1 MGGLDVGFPPRS
13 CRLAPLNV
21 KVGWASLCTMPKRIC
36 LISIG
41 ALTLAAA
48 GPTAPAQAATQT
60 FAYTGAEQTF
70 LVPAGVTSV
79 NVFAVG
85 GSGGAGGNS
94 GAAGGA
100 AGAVSANLTVAPGQ
114 VLYVEVGGSGQAGGA
129 GSAGGAN
136 GGGGGGAGTG
146 GGGGGGGASD
156 VRRSPLSNGLA
167 PDPRLLVAPG
177 GGGGGAS
184 ASLSSGGAGGAPETA
199 GSPDSSAGIPGGGAG
214 TASMGGAG
222 GSPGSCGVGTTGQR
236 GLGGAGGGGPLPTTE
251 SGAGGGGGGY
261 YGGGGG
267 ATGCSYGGAGGGGGS
282 FLVPAG
288 GSKFVALGQSPQIQI
303 SYTPASGGGGGG
315 GGTGPTPAPVPGAA
329 VRATISGLSQ
339 THSVFRVGAKST
351 PLLGSTTRSVPRGNT
366 FSFRL
371 DQPATVTVRI
381 QRKLPGRRVGRLCK
395 RPTPQLRSRPRC
407 TRLVTKATLRRSARV
422 GLNRVAFS
430 GRIRGHALPTGRY
443 RAAFTATNS
452 AGTSRPSALG
462 FRIVAP

>member
-1 MGGLDVGFPPRS
+1 
-13 CRLAPLNV
+13 
-21 KVGWASLCTMPKRIC
+21 MPKRLC
-36 LISIG
+36 LISVG
-41 ALTLAAA
+41 ALALAYA
-48 GPTAPAQAATQT
+48 GLTAPAQAATQT

-70 LVPAGVTSV
+70 TVPAGVTSV
-79 NVFAVG
+79 NVFAIG
-85 GSGGAGGNS
+85 GSGGAGNG

-100 AGAVSANLTVAPGQ
+100 AGAVSADLTVAPGQ
-114 VLYVEVGGSGQAGGA
+114 VLFIEVGGSGQAGGA
-129 GSAGGAN
+129 GSAGGFN
-136 GGGGGGAGTG
+136 GGGGGGAVV

-156 VRRSPLSNGLA
+156 VRSSPRSNGLA
-167 PDPRLLVAPG
+167 PDPRLVVAPG
-177 GGGGGAS
+177 GGGGGATS
-184 ASLSSGGAGGAPETA
+184 TFSSGGAGGAAETV
-199 GSPDSSAGIPGGGAG
+199 GSRDSSGGNAGGGAG

-222 GSPGSCGVGTTGQR
+222 GSGNPSDCYVGTGGQL
-236 GLGGAGGGGPLPTTE
+236 GLGGAGGGGSAPT
-251 SGAGGGGGGY
+251 GAGGGGGGGGR

-267 ATGCSYGGAGGGGGS
+267 ETGCSYGGAGGGGGS

-288 GSKFVALGQSPQIQI
+288 GSKFVSLAQSPQIQI

-315 GGTGPTPAPVPGAA
+315 GGTGPTPVLVPGAA

-339 THSVFRVGAKST
+339 THPVFRVGAKST
-351 PLLGSTTRSVPRGNT
+351 PLLGSTTRSFPRGTT

-371 DQPATVTVRI
+371 DQPATVTVHI

-395 RPTPQLRSRPRC
+395 RPTPQLRLRPRC

-430 GRIRGHALPTGRY
+430 GRIRSRALPTGRY

-452 AGTSRPSALG
+452 AGTSPPSALD

>member
-1 MGGLDVGFPPRS
+1 
-13 CRLAPLNV
+13 
-21 KVGWASLCTMPKRIC
+21 MPKRIC
-36 LISIG
+36 LISAA
-41 ALTLAAA
+41 ALALAAA
-48 GPTAPAQAATQT
+48 VAAPTQAATQT
-60 FAYTGAEQTF
+60 YSYTGAEQTF
-70 LVPAGVTSV
+70 TVPAGVTSLS
-79 NVFAVG
+79 VFAVG

-94 GAAGGA
+94 GGAGGA

-156 VRRSPLSNGLA
+156 VRRSPLSDGLA

-199 GSPDSSAGIPGGGAG
+199 GSPDSSAGIHGGGAG

-251 SGAGGGGGGY
+251 SGGGGGGGGY

-267 ATGCSYGGAGGGGGS
+267 ATGCSGGGAGGGGGS

-315 GGTGPTPAPVPGAA
+315 GGTGPTPAPVAGAA

-339 THSVFRVGAKST
+339 THSVFRAGAKST
-351 PLLGSTTRSVPRGNT
+351 PLLASTTRSVPRGNT

-381 QRKLPGRRVGRLCK
+381 QRKLPGRRVGRTCK
-395 RPTPQLRSRPRC
+395 RPTAQLRRRPRC

-422 GLNRVAFS
+422 GLNRIAFS
-430 GRIRGHALPTGRY
+430 GRIRSRALPTGRY
-443 RAAFTATNS
+443 RATFTAATT
-452 AGTSRPSALG
+452 AGTSAVHALS
-462 FRIVAP
+462 FRIVAR